1 MGKKKLK
8 LSPNTNNREAWLN
21 DIASG
26 IAPHIELASKK
37 KMPPFRIS
45 MGFPSRRGL
54 SVKKRVI
61 GECWPGI
68 SSKDGAFEIMI
79 SPVLSQPMEIVG
91 VVAHEMV
98 HANVGCE
105 VGHKGEF
112 VRVIRAIGLIGKPT
126 ATVPGEA
133 FIELATPLIKEIG
146 YELAHSPLS
155 PGMGHFKVQSTRL
168 LKVSCHCG
176 YIARVT
182 NKWIK
187 DAGAPLCPIHNTPM
201 TVEGD

>member
-1 MGKKKLK
+1 MGKKKPK
-8 LSPNTNNREAWLN
+8 ISPNANNREAWLN
-21 DIASG
+21 DIAANL
-26 IAPHIELASKK
+26 APHIEKVSEK

-61 GECWPGI
+61 GECWPGK

-79 SPVLSQPMEIVG
+79 SPLLSQPMEIVG

-105 VGHKGEF
+105 HGHKGPF
-112 VRVIRAIGLIGKPT
+112 VTVIRALGLEGKPT
-126 ATVPGEA
+126 ATVPGES
-133 FIELATPLIKEIG
+133 FIKLATPLIKEIG
-146 YELAHSPLS
+146 YELAHSPLQ
-155 PGMGHFKVQSTRL
+155 PGTGGFKVQSTRL

-187 DAGAPLCPIHNTPM
+187 DAGAPLCPIHNSPM
-201 TVEGD
+201 NVEG